1 MRTPVILRVVNGR
14 VPEGQLPAV
23 RASLERDYVPA
34 ARRQAG
40 LDRFLIATR
49 PADRGHEIALMTVWT
64 DVESALAAYG
74 GDLAAVVT
82 LDRVDHGE
90 VLESVDYYEVG
101 PNEVRRGGGE
111 PRHLRLTAGIVG
123 HGLDADI
130 QRDLRGRLA
139 DLEAEAVDA
148 YVGRRVQGSSVEI
161 AFVSTWSAPP
171 AGRALEE
178 PIWPDISTQYESFVL
193 RLFDVLL
200 EGSPSS

>member
-1 MRTPVILRVVNGR
+1 MRAPVILRVVNGR

-23 RASLERDYVPA
+23 RALLERHYVPA

-49 PADRGHEIALMTVWT
+49 PAGPGHEIALMTVWT
-64 DVESALAAYG
+64 DVESALTAYG
-74 GDLAAVVT
+74 GNLAAVRT
-82 LDRVDHGE
+82 LDGVGHGE
-90 VLESVDYYEVG
+90 LLESVDYYEVG
-101 PNEVRRGGGE
+101 PEEVRRGNGQ
-111 PRHLRLTAGIVG
+111 PRHLRLTAGTVG

-130 QRDLRGRLA
+130 QRDLRGRLGE
-139 DLEAEAVDA
+139 LGEELVDA

-161 AFVSTWSAPP
+161 AFVSTWTAPP
-171 AGRALEE
+171 ANRALDA

-200 EGSPSS
+200 EGSPGA

>member
-1 MRTPVILRVVNGR
+1 MILRVVNGR
-14 VPEGQLPAV
+14 VPEGQLAAV
-23 RASLERDYVPA
+23 RAALERDYVPA

-49 PADRGHEIALMTVWT
+49 ADGAGHEIALMTVWT

-74 GDLAAVVT
+74 GNLAAVRT
-82 LDRVDHGE
+82 LDGVDHGE
-90 VLESVDYYEVG
+90 LLESVDYYEVG
-101 PNEVRRGGGE
+101 PEEVRRGDGL
-111 PRHLRLTAGIVG
+111 PRHLRLTAGTVG

-130 QRDLRGRLA
+130 QRDLRSRLA
-139 DLEAEAVDA
+139 GLEAELVDA

-171 AGRALEE
+171 AGRALDQ
-178 PIWPDISTQYESFVL
+178 PIWPDLSAQYDAFVI

-200 EGSPSS
+200 EGSPA